1 MSDEDP
7 RTRGQHALD
16 NLGDAMHEVAETAPE
31 TAKDAARREIR
42 AWWPRIVAANAAV
55 SIVLAVVLALVLGE
69 VRGQGAQIDDLQAA
83 AEQAKP
89 QGEAANDELER
100 RGQEPVDIPEP
111 GEGADLDVI
120 VAAATARVL
129 ASIPDPSPTA
139 AELGA
144 AIARHMATNPPP
156 GPSAAQLS
164 ATLAGYLA
172 TNPIP
177 PGQPGAD
184 CDPNVRPECRG
195 PQGEQGDQGEPG
207 TDGDD
212 GHTPT
217 EGEIQVA
224 FVSFVEANPD
234 FLPAALCQGRGSFAP
249 AEVRAADGGTVT
261 GYLCITSSTPPESG
275 PGLPILGG

>member
-7 RTRGQHALD
+7 RTRGQHAID
-16 NLGDAMHEVAETAPE
+16 NLGDALHEVAETAPE
-31 TAKDAARREIR
+31 TAKAAARREIR
-42 AWWPRIVAANAAV
+42 AWWPKIVGANAAV
-55 SIVLAVVLALVLGE
+55 TLVIVALLSWLAFQVLG
-69 VRGQGAQIDDLQAA
+69 QGVQIDNLQAA

-89 QGEAANDELER
+89 VGDAANRELEE
-100 RGQEPVDIPEP
+100 RGQEPVSIPEP
-111 GEGADLDVI
+111 GEGQDLDVI
-120 VAAATARVL
+120 VAAATASVL

-139 AELGA
+139 AELGE

-177 PGQPGAD
+177 PGVPGAD
-184 CDPNVRPECRG
+184 CDPTVRPECRG
-195 PQGEQGDQGEPG
+195 PEGEQGDQGEPG
-207 TDGDD
+207 RDGVD
-212 GHTPT
+212 GRTPT
-217 EGEIQVA
+217 EAEIQMAFVA
-224 FVSFVEANPD
+224 FIDANPD
-234 FLPAALCQGRGSFAP
+234 FLPAALCQGRGSFGE

-261 GYLCITSSTPPESG
+261 GYLCITSSTPPDVG

>member
-1 MSDEDP
+1 VSDEDP

-16 NLGDAMHEVAETAPE
+16 ALGDAMHEVADTAPE
-31 TAKDAARREIR
+31 TAKAAARDELR
-42 AWWPRIVAANAAV
+42 AWWPKIVGANAAV
-55 SIVLAVVLALVLGE
+55 TLVIVALIGWLAFQVL
-69 VRGQGAQIDDLQAA
+69 GQGAQIDDLQAA

-156 GPSAAQLS
+156 GPSTAQLS

-177 PGQPGAD
+177 PGPPGAD
-184 CDPNVRPECRG
+184 CDPAVRPECRG
-195 PQGEQGDQGEPG
+195 PQGEQGVQGEPG
-207 TDGDD
+207 RDGVD
-212 GHTPT
+212 GRTPT
-217 EGEIQVA
+217 EADIQMA
-224 FVSFVEANPD
+224 FVAFVEANPD
-234 FLPAALCQGRGSFAP
+234 FLPAALCQGRGSFGE

-261 GYLCITSSTPPESG
+261 GYLCITSSTPPDDG
-275 PGLPILGG
+275 PDLPILGG